1 MSAEIP
7 PQKTEVVF
15 KRDNK
20 TVQVLMQGDFMTSH
34 LYARIRRK
42 GDSLF
47 YDFLATNKE
56 IKGNLYDLINESIEH
71 HFRRMN
77 NHSRE
82 FKLLSF
88 AKPEGDILDI
98 VKDVFCNGKESS
110 LLVEYEFHSLE
121 ENLFD
126 CKDCG

>member
-1 MSAEIP
+1 MSAEVPI
-7 PQKTEVVF
+7 QKTKVVF
-15 KRDNK
+15 KRENK
-20 TVQVLMQGDFMTSH
+20 TVHVSMFGDFMIFRFS
-34 LYARIRRK
+34 AWIRRK

-47 YDFLATNKE
+47 YDFYGTKE
-56 IKGNLYDLINESIEH
+56 IKGNLYDLINESVED

-77 NHSRE
+77 NDSRE

-98 VKDVFCNGKESS
+98 VKDVFCNGQESS
-110 LLVEYEFHSLE
+110 LLVEYEFHWLDE
-121 ENLFD
+121 DLFD